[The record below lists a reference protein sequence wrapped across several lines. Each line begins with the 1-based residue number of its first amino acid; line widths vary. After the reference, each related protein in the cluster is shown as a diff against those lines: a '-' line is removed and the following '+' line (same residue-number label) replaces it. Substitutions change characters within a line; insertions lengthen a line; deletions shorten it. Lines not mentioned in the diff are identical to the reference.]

1 MSSRKFISFGKPFV
15 DAKEINS
22 VNKVIRSFW
31 LGTGKVTQN
40 FENRFSKLKK
50 IKHAISVNSC
60 TAALHLSLMS
70 LNLKKNDEVITTPM
84 TFASTIN
91 SIILTGAKPV
101 LVDIRPDTLNINE
114 KKIEKKINRRTK
126 ALLIVH
132 FAGLPCDMKKI
143 LKIVKKYKIKL
154 IEDCAHAIETKYE
167 NKNVG
172 SFGYSGCYSFY
183 SNKNITTGEGGMF
196 TCHNTKVAEKIK
208 VMRLHGMNRDAWK
221 RYLPNSV
228 KKNSPYQH
236 YDILYTGLKYN
247 MIDLNA
253 AIGIEQLKKVNKMW
267 LKRKNLYNRYLKNL
281 KDLPICVQ
289 GTKDY
294 NYKHGYHLF
303 LFYFDK
309 RKIKKNIRDKF
320 LRYLNKNN
328 IGAGVNYRSIT
339 NMTNYKK
346 IFKWKD
352 NLCPISN
359 SVGLNT
365 VSLPLY
371 PSLKRTEQDYI
382 IKKVRFFFNNI

>member
-70 LNLKKNDEVITTPM
+70 LNLRKNDEVITTPM

>member
-303 LFYFDK
+303 LFYFDR

>member
-382 IKKVRFFFNNI
+382 IKKVRLFEIK

>member
-50 IKHAISVNSC
+50 IKHAISVNYC

-382 IKKVRFFFNNI
+382 IKKVKFFFNNI

>member
-267 LKRKNLYNRYLKNL
+267 LKRKSLYNRYLKNL

-303 LFYFDK
+303 LFYFDR

>member
-309 RKIKKNIRDKF
+309 RKIKKNVRDKF